1 MDAILVSKWQDMPAA
16 TGGAARGKTDGRRQQ
31 AASAP
36 AIPSEFEQP
45 DDPQFSGASLAS
57 DNICGNFDYFREADS
72 FFKDL
77 AQLKEVCE
85 SLCEG
90 SIRPTEPASNEV
102 YGHRVSVRR
111 VEQAVELLTSC
122 VRVLDRYQNRPTLLD
137 RHIPQIID
145 PLVQVVQK
153 YLHLI
158 SPFCPAD
165 ELTLTVQRTPSTGEP
180 ASAGLGRRSGVCLK
194 FATKTNCENEGE
206 QVRRLAA
213 SLSLRLLLH
222 LVYALCKVRGYKSVQ
237 LLLPQRPDLL
247 ESVVDLCE
255 ILFEAELLYSPSS
268 SSLASTSETQRP
280 LSPRCAGRGP
290 GEEHVWT
297 ADLCTGD
304 ANDEA
309 EGSDTCKLSLATR
322 THAGGRVT
330 GEPCCSALRALSA
343 LAKQLPLWSTHY
355 SLLVWLSLLVLAPFG
370 LDSLDSSLQAAQE
383 RKSLGGATGVEK
395 TQPRTLGLRIVL
407 LTEAYLR
414 TTNTKA
420 SDAAAFALA
429 RFFSRPDVSLKTP
442 ELLPHFLNF
451 CQHSLFS
458 EKQRSTYDVPSASWP
473 SSFCSSASSG
483 SSVRPNDRGD
493 QGEGQPSFAQLSSSV
508 SAGPGGDDSPVPL
521 FQRANAL
528 RALNEILKIIDRR
541 AVLPELP
548 RLLAL
553 LGLAA
558 SASDGQPELGACRP
572 EKDERQ
578 MWSSL
583 SSLSALFR
591 KLRCSCAARL
601 CMLLLPPVDNRSLL
615 WRYTPHAR
623 CLTALLQQKH
633 PQSKAPK
640 EAEPTRETAR
650 EESGEEVRE
659 EEERGDSEA
668 EQKRGNADT
677 LDPRLEAGEEP
688 DEDVPEE
695 VEEVIGLLL
704 ERLSDRDSAVRWT
717 ASKSIARVVMQLPK
731 EFADQVVVTV
741 LDSLTSVPLSS
752 SLSSKRLWHG
762 SCLALAELLRRGL
775 VFLPRLAAC
784 CSCLRLAVAVEASAS
799 CGAGDTIGA
808 AAGAALRDAACYAAW
823 SLARSYYRT
832 EALKAQVESL
842 SHSLL
847 LVALFDREVNCRRA
861 AAAAFQE
868 LEGRQGGIPCGL
880 TIVTIADFFALAT
893 RRSSYLRVAPR
904 VASLSQDYALLL
916 LQALS
921 TLLLSPHAEEEL
933 RVLGAASLKRIA
945 VQYPKLAAEEVLST
959 VLDKAAAPDEDFGT
973 RHGALLGLTAL
984 TEALCGGVRN
994 RDGVHS
1000 TGEGAE
1006 SVIRCVVSEDW
1017 EGIPEKTQTE
1027 IRQLVLKVE
1036 KQRQYRGK
1044 GGDLIRVAVCKL
1056 IQSLAAAPLIT
1067 FKLATARRYLTTL
1080 LEGLR
1085 HFSESVQLAA
1095 AEALRALL
1103 LLRMPAEEIREF
1115 LLPTLVSHLRN
1126 RDEHVAARRGY
1137 MLALATLPPAVYLSC
1152 LDSRKALSVPAS
1164 TEPEGSLNGSKDQA
1178 QVANRSEASSSEGA
1192 NCQGENLPELFSL
1205 LCREATSMAPCG
1217 QAALCDAQT
1226 RRNALIALG
1235 SALSVLL
1242 PSWSETCR
1250 NDGCSQDREKAEKI
1264 VEETCLEARGA
1275 GASCLVLSRG
1285 VEESERKLQSETDAQ
1300 HTSPASTFWSD
1311 IVETL
1316 ETCSADFQADQRGDV
1331 GSWVREVAG
1340 EIACFLLENAGP
1352 QTEEGAGKGL
1362 LRLEP
1367 NSPTTHSNGGAPARS
1382 GAEREMA
1389 SSAVDSDNHRAGI
1402 GGKEECE
1409 TLTREDTLRLLSLLI
1424 RMAMENLDRTRSR
1437 ATFLLYHMTAPLVSR
1452 AEQRQV
1458 SRSRIRVSPFRM
1470 EWIWGRVFHDYSYE
1484 LGPADIQPIEDLGS
1498 EESEK
1503 PAACFLSLAL
1513 KPSQYPPF
1521 LPLLQHCLL
1530 PVALQQKRA
1539 FEATKPEL
1547 PFQRLKL
1554 SDLPTEIGSAH
1565 PSSRVGGEAGGT
1577 QANAA
1582 TSPFAGSSNA
1592 SFQRTACAA
1601 EKDAGED
1608 SQDSFLATGGSF
1620 DFLLE
1625 LSVID
1630 GGCATLHKTRKA
1642 GVLLRLPLF
1651 TNPEITYPRLLPLLL
1666 LSPYRRRAAEGVC
1679 LGLGAAMGSTAD
1691 KTAETFLSF
1700 LVELR
1705 RLSAPSRERATRFE
1719 GKEESAEG
1727 QGAGAFVGDLSAFYQ
1742 QVLSQSQGAGEEHV
1756 GHAETATTTVTQ
1768 ALVAVLAQCVTELKS
1783 GTRTEYLD
1791 KLTLAALRAITIVLS
1806 NDTVTPGDV
1815 SNLLKILAD
1824 GPLAKGVWLRSFQL
1838 VKSRCEAFVALAV
1851 ARTSQDSVAEGNRE
1865 AVSLLEEK
1873 RVALCHALAFLLH
1886 RFPKIRLLAA
1896 ESIYSSL
1903 LLSLSPELDC
1913 ISGVEDATFVARDS
1927 PTACTESPFPTSPR
1941 SEQLLVLSEK
1951 HLDEATELLTLT
1963 PWLELNVNSDENM
1976 SACSPSELSCRQVNE
1991 GRDENEKKSHS
2002 GGDEMQCPV
2011 ERLVVLFNIQ
2021 NEWATVFFKTNDIH
2035 QERKRILV

>member
-1 MDAILVSKWQDMPAA
+1 MDAIPVSQWQDVPAA
-16 TGGAARGKTDGRRQQ
+16 TGGAARGKTDGLRQQ
-31 AASAP
+31 APSAP
-36 AIPSEFEQP
+36 ALLSEFDQS
-45 DDPQFSGASLAS
+45 DDPKYSDASLAS
-57 DNICGNFDYFREADS
+57 DSVCGNVDYFREADS

-77 AQLKEVCE
+77 AQLKELCE

-90 SIRPTEPASNEV
+90 YARPTEPASNEV
-102 YGHRVSVRR
+102 YVHRVSVCR
-111 VEQAVELLTSC
+111 VEHAVELVTSC

-137 RHIPQIID
+137 RHIPQIVD

-165 ELTLTVQRTPSTGEP
+165 ELTSTVHRTRSPGEP
-180 ASAGLGRRSGVCLK
+180 APAGLGRRSGGGLK
-194 FATKTNCENEGE
+194 LATKTNCEDEDE

-213 SLSLRLLLH
+213 SLSLRLILH

-268 SSLASTSETQRP
+268 SSLASTTETERP
-280 LSPRCAGRGP
+280 LSPRCATRGP
-290 GEEHVWT
+290 GEEHVWP

-309 EGSDTCKLSLATR
+309 EWSDTCKLSFATR
-322 THAGGRVT
+322 TQTGGRVT
-330 GEPCCSALRALSA
+330 REPCFSALRALSA

-370 LDSLDSSLQAAQE
+370 LDSLDSSLQSAQE
-383 RKSLGGATGVEK
+383 RTSFGGAAEVEK

-407 LTEAYLR
+407 LAEAYLR

-442 ELLPHFLNF
+442 ELLPHFINF
-451 CQHSLFS
+451 CQQSLFL
-458 EKQRSTYDVPSASWP
+458 EKQLSTYDVPS
-473 SSFCSSASSG
+473 SSRTSSCCSSASG
-483 SSVRPNDRGD
+483 SSGRPNDRGD
-493 QGEGQPSFAQLSSSV
+493 QGEGQSSFAQLSSPV
-508 SAGPGGDDSPVPL
+508 STGPGGDASPVPL

-558 SASDGQPELGACRP
+558 SASDGQPEPGACRP

-633 PQSKAPK
+633 TQSKSPK
-640 EAEPTRETAR
+640 EAEATKETVG

-659 EEERGDSEA
+659 EAERGDSEA
-668 EQKRGNADT
+668 EQKRGKADA
-677 LDPRLEAGEEP
+677 LGPRLEGGEEP

-916 LQALS
+916 LHALS

-945 VQYPKLAAEEVLST
+945 VQYPKLASEEVLST
-959 VLDKAAAPDEDFGT
+959 VLAKAAAPDEDFGT

-994 RDGVHS
+994 RNGVHS
-1000 TGEGAE
+1000 TGGSAD
-1006 SVIRCVVSEDW
+1006 SVVRCGVSEDW

-1056 IQSLAAAPLIT
+1056 IQGLAAAPLIT

-1080 LEGLR
+1080 LDGLR

-1103 LLRMPAEEIREF
+1103 LLRMPTEEIHEF

-1137 MLALATLPPAVYLSC
+1137 VLALATLPPAVYLAC
-1152 LDSRKALSVPAS
+1152 LDSRKALTVPAS
-1164 TEPEGSLNGSKDQA
+1164 TEPECSLKGSKDQTQSA
-1178 QVANRSEASSSEGA
+1178 NGSVANSSEDA
-1192 NCQGENLPELFSL
+1192 NGQGKNLPELFSL

-1217 QAALCDAQT
+1217 QAVLCDAQT

-1235 SALSVLL
+1235 SALAVLL
-1242 PSWSETCR
+1242 PSSSETR
-1250 NDGCSQDREKAEKI
+1250 RSDGCSQDREKSGKI
-1264 VEETCLEARGA
+1264 VEGTRLEARGA
-1275 GASCLVLSRG
+1275 GASCLALSRD
-1285 VEESERKLQSETDAQ
+1285 VEESERKPESEVDAQ
-1300 HTSPASTFWSD
+1300 HSSPSSLFWPD

-1316 ETCSADFQADQRGDV
+1316 ERCSADFQADQRGDV

-1340 EIACFLLENAGP
+1340 EIACFLLENACP
-1352 QTEEGAGKGL
+1352 QTKESVGTGL
-1362 LRLEP
+1362 SRLDL
-1367 NSPTTHSNGGAPARS
+1367 NSATTHSNGVAPARS

-1402 GGKEECE
+1402 GGKEGCG

-1437 ATFLLYHMTAPLVSR
+1437 AAFLLYHMTAPLVSR
-1452 AEQRQV
+1452 TEQRQV

-1484 LGPADIQPIEDLGS
+1484 LGPADIQPIEDFGS
-1498 EESEK
+1498 ENSEK
-1503 PAACFLSLAL
+1503 PAACFLTRAL

-1521 LPLLQHCLL
+1521 LPLLQQCLL

-1565 PSSRVGGEAGGT
+1565 PSSRVGSETGGT
-1577 QANAA
+1577 QANA
-1582 TSPFAGSSNA
+1582 TSPLAGA
-1592 SFQRTACAA
+1592 SKVSFHRTACAA
-1601 EKDAGED
+1601 EEDAGED
-1608 SQDSFLATGGSF
+1608 SQDSFLTTGGSF

-1705 RLSAPSRERATRFE
+1705 RLSAPSRERATIVE
-1719 GKEESAEG
+1719 EKEESAEG
-1727 QGAGAFVGDLSAFYQ
+1727 QRAGAFVGDLSAFYQ
-1742 QVLSQSQGAGEEHV
+1742 QVLSQSQGAGEEHM
-1756 GHAETATTTVTQ
+1756 GHAETANTTVTH
-1768 ALVAVLAQCVTELKS
+1768 ALVAVLDHCVTELKS
-1783 GTRTEYLD
+1783 GTGTDYLG

-1815 SNLLKILAD
+1815 SNLLKILTE

-1838 VKSRCEAFVALAV
+1838 VKSRCEAFVALAG

-1865 AVSLLEEK
+1865 DLSLLKEK

-1896 ESIYSSL
+1896 ESIYSSV
-1903 LLSLSPELDC
+1903 LLSLSPEVDC
-1913 ISGVEDATFVARDS
+1913 ISGVEDANSVARDS
-1927 PTACTESPFPTSPR
+1927 PTACTESPVPTSPR

-1951 HLDEATELLTLT
+1951 QLDEATELLTLT

-1976 SACSPSELSCRQVNE
+1976 RACSPSELSCRQVNE
-1991 GRDENEKKSHS
+1991 GKDENKRKSHS
-2002 GGDEMQCPV
+2002 GGNEIQCPV
-2011 ERLVVLFNIQ
+2011 ERLVVLFSIQ
-2021 NEWATVFFKTNDIH
+2021 NEWATVFFKTDDIH
-2035 QERKRILV
+2035 QERKRVLLG